1 MIGFGQNVN
10 IPDANFKAYLVGNSA
25 INTNGDTEIQISEAN
40 IFSGSID
47 CSFGNISDLTGIEHF
62 TALTFLA
69 CRNNQLTNLDLSQN
83 IALEELYCYNNY
95 IVDLD
100 LSQNTNLYRLHCA
113 TNYLRRLNVKNG
125 NNINFAQFNATNNI
139 ELGCVTVDDAI
150 YSSNWWSS
158 VGANTYFNFS
168 DITCENEMTYVPDDN
183 FEQELIDL
191 GYAYY
196 LDDSIPSFHMN
207 SISQLVV
214 QSLGISDLTGIEDC
228 ISMTE
233 LYFGNNSVGPNNTIT
248 GVLDLSNSINIE
260 KVFGAG
266 YSLGNSITN
275 IIFSSSNNYTLEH
288 LELYGNQI
296 ANIDLTKL
304 YALKDLSLGGNPLNS
319 LNLSSNTMLEDLNFG
334 IGGGYPI
341 DSASFVSFPTIPIS
355 TIDLSTN
362 TLLQVLSFGNTQITS
377 LDVSNHPDLQSINVG
392 ANQLTSININGAIN
406 LVGLNCFSNQLTSL
420 DLSTNTI
427 LNNLICYNNQ
437 LTSLD
442 LSANNNLNNLLC
454 FDNQLTSLD
463 LSNNLLLNYLDC
475 SNNQLTSLDISG
487 NTVSLFYESNPPWGF
502 GNVPQNS
509 LNNPNLYCIDVD
521 SAFMFPYPWTF
532 TNSVLV
538 TDTFSNFSTDCS
550 QAYGC
555 IDTLSCNYNS
565 LSLFS
570 DSSCV
575 YPNSNQQSF
584 SICFLDSVVVG
595 SSVYDTT
602 GNFIDTLANSSGC
615 DSIVYTS
622 VNLLPSTGW
631 QQAFSIC
638 DGDSII
644 VGNSIYNTI
653 GNFVDTLAALNGC
666 DSIVY
671 TDITPNF
678 PTIWYQTYLLCDG
691 ESIAVGSS
699 VYDTAGNYID
709 TLSSANGCDSIVN
722 TYLMID
728 ENTSSNDTLSVG
740 ASIVWNGIP
749 LNASGDYSTTLINS
763 VGCDSIVNLNLTV
776 TTTGISEIAN
786 NKSNLVKITDMLGQ
800 ETPYRRN
807 TPLFYIYDDGTVEK
821 RIVIE

>member
-1 MIGFGQNVN
+1 MIGFAQNVY
-10 IPDANFKAYLVGNSA
+10 IPDANFKAYLVGNTA

-40 IFSGSID
+40 IFNGSID
-47 CSFGNISDLTGIEHF
+47 CSFGNIYDLTGIEYF

-95 IVDLD
+95 IVNLD

-113 TNYLRRLNVKNG
+113 NNYLRRLNVKNG
-125 NNINFAQFNATNNI
+125 NNINFAQFNVTDNI
-139 ELGCVTVDDAI
+139 ELGCITVDDAVW
-150 YSSNWWSS
+150 SSNFWNSAS
-158 VGANTYFNFS
+158 TLSYFS
-168 DITCENEMTYVPDDN
+168 DISCVNEMTYVPDDN
-183 FEQELIDL
+183 FEQELINL
-191 GYAYY
+191 GYAHY
-196 LDDSIPSFHMN
+196 LDDSIPTFHMN
-207 SISQLVV
+207 SIIQLGI

-248 GVLDLSNSINIE
+248 GVLDLSNSINIV

-275 IIFSSSNNYTLEH
+275 IIFSSSNNYTLEQ

-334 IGGGYPI
+334 LGGAYPI
-341 DSASFVSFPTIPIS
+341 DSTSFVSFPTIPIS

-362 TLLQVLSFGNTQITS
+362 TLLQGLSFGNTQITS
-377 LDVSNHPDLQSINVG
+377 LDVSNHPDLQGINVG

-487 NTVSLFYESNPPWGF
+487 NTVSLFYYSNPPWGF

-555 IDTLSCNYNS
+555 IDTLACNYNP

-584 SICFLDSVVVG
+584 TICVLDSVVVG
-595 SSVYDTT
+595 SSVYHSA
-602 GNFIDTLANSSGC
+602 GNYIDTLANSSGC
-615 DSIVYTS
+615 DSLVYTS
-622 VNLLPSTGW
+622 INVISNTGI
-631 QQAFSIC
+631 QQSFSIC
-638 DGDSII
+638 DGDE
-644 VGNSIYNTI
+644 VVVANSVYNTS
-653 GNFVDTLAALNGC
+653 GFYVDTLANSSGCDSLVYTSINVISNTGIQQSFSICDGDEVLVGNSVYNTAGVYTDTLATTNGC

-671 TDITPNF
+671 TNI
-678 PTIWYQTYLLCDG
+678 
-691 ESIAVGSS
+691 SID
-699 VYDTAGNYID
+699 Y
-709 TLSSANGCDSIVN
+709 
-722 TYLMID
+722 
-728 ENTSSNDTLSVG
+728 NTSSYDTLSVTET
-740 ASIVWNGIP
+740 IVWNGLP
-749 LNASGDYSTTLINS
+749 LSASGDYSTTLINQL
-763 VGCDSIVNLNLTV
+763 GCDSIVNLNLTV
-776 TTTGISEIAN
+776 TTTGISDIAN
-786 NKSNLVKITDMLGQ
+786 TKSNLVKITDMLGQ

-807 TPLFYIYDDGTVEK
+807 TPLFYLYDDGTVEK
-821 RIVIE
+821 RIAIE

>member
-1 MIGFGQNVN
+1 MKKLLLILLCLPMIGFGQNVN

-40 IFSGSID
+40 IFNGSID
-47 CSFGNISDLTGIEHF
+47 CSFGSISDLTGIEHF
-62 TALTFLA
+62 TVLTFLA
-69 CRNNQLTNLDLSQN
+69 CRNNQLTSLDLSQN
-83 IALEELYCYNNY
+83 ISLEELYCYNNY

-113 TNYLRRLNVKNG
+113 NNYLRRLNVKNG

-233 LYFGNNSVGPNNTIT
+233 LYFGNNSVGPTNTIT

-260 KVFGAG
+260 KVVGGG
-266 YSLGNSITN
+266 YTGGNSITN
-275 IIFSSSNNYTLEH
+275 IIFSSSNNYTLEQ
-288 LELYGNQI
+288 LNLYGNQI

-334 IGGGYPI
+334 YGGFPI
-341 DSASFVSFPTIPIS
+341 DSASGVTFPTIPIS

-362 TLLQVLSFGNTQITS
+362 TLLQALSFGNTQITS
-377 LDVSNHPDLQSINVG
+377 LDVSNHPDLQGIGVG
-392 ANQLTSININGAIN
+392 ENQLTSININGAIN
-406 LVGLNCFSNQLTSL
+406 LVVLNCFSNQLTSL
-420 DLSTNTI
+420 DLSTNTN
-427 LNNLICYNNQ
+427 LYNLICYNNQ

-442 LSANNNLNNLLC
+442 LSTNTNLYNLLC
-454 FDNQLTSLD
+454 YDNQLTSLD
-463 LSNNLLLNYLDC
+463 LSNNPVLSYLDC
-475 SNNQLTSLDISG
+475 SSNQLTSLDLSGISIF
-487 NTVSLFYESNPPWGF
+487 LFNNS
-502 GNVPQNS
+502 VPLYSWSDQQNS

-521 SAFMFPYPWTF
+521 SAYIYASPGIIALLNT
-532 TNSVLV
+532 VLV
-538 TDTFSNFSTDCS
+538 TDTFSNFCLDCS
-550 QAYGC
+550 QAFGC
-555 IDTLSCNYNS
+555 IDTLACNYNPIS
-565 LSLFS
+565 IYS
-570 DSSCV
+570 DSSCIF
-575 YPNSNQQSF
+575 PSLNQQSF
-584 SICFLDSVVVG
+584 SICDGDNVVVG
-595 SSVYDTT
+595 NSVYNTSGLYTDSLTT
-602 GNFIDTLANSSGC
+602 STGC

-622 VNLLPSTGW
+622 INVISNTGI
-631 QQAFSIC
+631 QQSFSIC
-638 DGDSII
+638 DGDNVV
-644 VGNSIYNTI
+644 VGNSVYNTS
-653 GNFVDTLAALNGC
+653 GLYTDSLTTSTGC

-671 TDITPNF
+671 TN
-678 PTIWYQTYLLCDG
+678 
-691 ESIAVGSS
+691 IAMDYNSS
-699 VYDTAGNYID
+699 SY
-709 TLSSANGCDSIVN
+709 
-722 TYLMID
+722 
-728 ENTSSNDTLSVG
+728 DTLSVS
-740 ASIVWNGIP
+740 ASIVWNG
-749 LNASGDYSTTLINS
+749 LSLSVSGDYSTTLINS
-763 VGCDSIVNLNLTV
+763 AGCDSIVNLNLTV
-776 TTTGISEIAN
+776 TTTGISDIAN
-786 NKSNLVKITDMLGQ
+786 TEKFLLRITNMLGQ
-800 ETPYRRN
+800 ETPYKRN